1 MRRVERWAT
10 SWCEWYTG
18 GLLPDAASDRR
29 AELASDLHDQ
39 AADGASQPDVASR
52 WLRGIPADLSWRR
65 GQLAEARAAGVA
77 PPRRILLPA
86 AFSLALLML
95 AWGVVA
101 TLRVLID
108 HGVRVGA
115 TTAPMVALGG
125 ALAAL
130 GLVLFARGT
139 TRLLGAA
146 LLSVAAFVSV
156 TAAADASTAVSWT
169 LGQYFARAVSA
180 VATHLSVPVAL
191 GALYL
196 PAIAATALFITAA
209 VRSARAPR
217 AGATARRPRP
227 SSARPGRRSG

>member
-10 SWCEWYTG
+10 RWCEWYTG

-39 AADGASQPDVASR
+39 AADGASQWDVASR
-52 WLRGIPADLSWRR
+52 WLRGMPADLSWRR
-65 GQLAEARAAGVA
+65 GQLGEARAAGIA
-77 PPRRILLPA
+77 APRRILLPA
-86 AFSLALLML
+86 AFSLAVLML

-101 TLRVLID
+101 TLRVLVD
-108 HGVRVGA
+108 HGVSVGA
-115 TTAPMVALGG
+115 TTPPMVALGA

-130 GLVLFARGT
+130 GLVLFGRAK
-139 TRLLGAA
+139 TRMLGAA

-169 LGQYFARAVSA
+169 LGQYFARAVAA
-180 VATHLSVPVAL
+180 VATHLSIPVAL

-196 PAIAATALFITAA
+196 PAIAATALFVTAG
-209 VRSARAPR
+209 VQSARARR
-217 AGATARRPRP
+217 AEAARR
-227 SSARPGRRSG
+227 

>member
-10 SWCEWYTG
+10 RWCDWYTS

-29 AELASDLHDQ
+29 AELASDLHDH
-39 AADGASQPDVASR
+39 AADGATQLDVTSR

-65 GQLAEARAAGVA
+65 GQLAGSRAAGVA
-77 PPRRILLPA
+77 APRRILLPV
-86 AFSLALLML
+86 AFSLAVLML

-101 TLRVLID
+101 TLRVFID
-108 HGVRVGA
+108 HGVRMGA
-115 TTAPMVALGG
+115 TTPPMVALGA

-130 GLVLFARGT
+130 GLVLFARAK

-169 LGQYFARAVSA
+169 VGQYFARAVSA
-180 VATHLSVPVAL
+180 VAAHLSVPVAL

-196 PAIAATALFITAA
+196 PAIAATAVFVTAA
-209 VRSARAPR
+209 VRGARRR
-217 AGATARRPRP
+217 AGR
-227 SSARPGRRSG
+227 SAEGAGTSV